1 MKQNNHKSLLLVIA
15 MISLLVGQLLF
26 LVGCATPKKD
36 WEKAQRLNTI
46 EAYEEFLQKH
56 PDSEFAYE
64 AKHKIE
70 ELAWERAKEQNT
82 IEAYEEFLQKHPF
95 SIFALD
101 AKERIAN
108 LERFKKIFEAA
119 KTSFQLEQLLGK
131 YPEQGDKIIPKL
143 EHMIIE
149 EIIAKGVKN
158 RFVIKKITP
167 AIDDSPYSF
176 TIESTKKGQ
185 ILRTEFPGDKIPMFL
200 SPHPALGIML
210 KPVIMFTPGSIH
222 RFVGKVN
229 LEIDGQIYSFI
240 GEGDKLHRLT
250 FGIIKN
256 IGYVYLR
263 GKGRVILKNGK
274 EVKLGY

>member
-1 MKQNNHKSLLLVIA
+1 MRQKAKRCAMKQNNHKSLLIVIA

-36 WEKAQRLNTI
+36 WEKAQRL
-46 EAYEEFLQKH
+46 
-56 PDSEFAYE
+56 
-64 AKHKIE
+64 
-70 ELAWERAKEQNT
+70 NT

-119 KTSFQLEQLLGK
+119 KTSFQLEQLLEK

-158 RFVIKKITP
+158 RFVIKKLRQQLMIT
-167 AIDDSPYSF
+167 
-176 TIESTKKGQ
+176 
-185 ILRTEFPGDKIPMFL
+185 L
-200 SPHPALGIML
+200 
-210 KPVIMFTPGSIH
+210 
-222 RFVGKVN
+222 
-229 LEIDGQIYSFI
+229 
-240 GEGDKLHRLT
+240 
-250 FGIIKN
+250 
-256 IGYVYLR
+256 
-263 GKGRVILKNGK
+263 
-274 EVKLGY
+274 